1 MIEAIRIQI
10 YNELNRRIVNQ
21 GVDELARDFLTKNL
35 FRTDAYGSLNLIPI
49 MGYVVLDV
57 PTSKK
62 PNPEIKNPEIFDNE
76 EDAIAYARELYN
88 NAEEGF
94 INEVCFEGII
104 GFEPRTRK
112 GKKNSMKIQR
122 KILTF

>member
-1 MIEAIRIQI
+1 M
-10 YNELNRRIVNQ
+10 
-21 GVDELARDFLTKNL
+21 TKNL
-35 FRTDAYGSLNLIPI
+35 PNRQYGSLNLIPI

-62 PNPEIKNPEIFDNE
+62 PNPEIKNPETFDNE

-88 NAEEGF
+88 NAEDNF

-112 GKKNSMKIQR
+112 GTKIYEDTTKNID
-122 KILTF
+122 ILIEENIERVTEAIKDLANKTTDTKLIKL